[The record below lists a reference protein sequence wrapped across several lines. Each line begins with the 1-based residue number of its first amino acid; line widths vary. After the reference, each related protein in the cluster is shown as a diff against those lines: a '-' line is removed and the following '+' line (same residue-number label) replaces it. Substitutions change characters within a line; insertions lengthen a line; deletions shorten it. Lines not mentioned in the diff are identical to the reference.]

1 MRAMQAAA
9 SYDKLELVDFQ
20 KSVATDGSDSIV
32 APTGLTEP
40 RRASFAERGSCT
52 HSSSRYVR

>member
-9 SYDKLELVDFQ
+9 GYDKLELVDVQ

-40 RRASFAERGSCT
+40 RRA
-52 HSSSRYVR
+52 